1 MATANPPVIYRE
13 DDNYEIELSRVREKI
28 RAQFV
33 DLTDHLKCRE
43 RELLK
48 ELDTVLASYRSY
60 QDEFKIVRDKVR
72 DLEKIKQRN
81 EEELAASQ
89 FKMLQENIIK
99 QVEEEIKT
107 IIYPKQPQLV
117 TFVFENN
124 LIFSEIHKL
133 GKITDTYSHLSP
145 PKIMPSYDGVI
156 EFYNKDKPYFE
167 FTPYSKHAV
176 FLDGIMWKTLTH
188 YIQAQKFTS
197 TNEKRKIADAS
208 TPDRATFIA
217 DIALRKV

>member
-28 RAQFV
+28 RAQFG
-33 DLTDHLKCRE
+33 DLIDRLKCRE
-43 RELLK
+43 RELLE
-48 ELDTVLASYRSY
+48 ELDTILATYRSY
-60 QDEFKIVRDKVR
+60 RDEFEIVRDKVK
-72 DLEKIKQRN
+72 DLKKMKQRN

-99 QVEEEIKT
+99 QIEEEIKT

-117 TFVFENN
+117 TFFCDTNV
-124 LIFSEIHKL
+124 IFSEIDKL
-133 GKITDTYSHLSP
+133 GKVTDSYSHLSSLN
-145 PKIMPSYDGVI
+145 IMPSNDDVI